1 MANKKIVPKEHQDI
15 IIDFYVNKQYGI
27 QKVIKEL
34 KKIGLNYGERVIKRV
49 LQENNVHIRN
59 FNEAKVGRYK
69 MEVPK

>member
-1 MANKKIVPKEHQDI
+1 MANKKIVPKEHQNI

-34 KKIGLNYGERVIKRV
+34 KKIGLSYGERVIKRI
-49 LQENNVHIRN
+49 LQENNIYIRN

-69 MEVPK
+69 MEIPK